1 MNYWSKDT
9 IELVKALNQKLTI
22 NHIEWH
28 KLKGQKKVRAAE
40 LISSAL
46 CQLIIGNN
54 DNDSIAYLEE
64 SINWLKGINVDKPC
78 PDKKL
83 PFKS

>member
-46 CQLIIGNN
+46 C
-54 DNDSIAYLEE
+54 
-64 SINWLKGINVDKPC
+64 
-78 PDKKL
+78 
-83 PFKS
+83 